1 MYNLWSINPSSFA
14 DETAE
19 KPAAWDDV
27 PSSFEAPKQRAPKRG
42 TDKIMTSFS
51 NLSEKEQSIYLR
63 IDRLL
68 RDMKKAGLCI
78 FINDGTFEVYRGVTP
93 PHTRFD
99 GSVDNTKSIMEF
111 QKEEYCCCDGGAT
124 L

>member
-1 MYNLWSINPSSFA
+1 MMTYL
-14 DETAE
+14 ELTKEE
-19 KPAAWDDV
+19 K
-27 PSSFEAPKQRAPKRG
+27 
-42 TDKIMTSFS
+42 
-51 NLSEKEQSIYLR
+51 SIYLR

-78 FINDGTFEVYRGVTP
+78 FINDGTFEVYRGETP

-99 GSVDNTKSIMEF
+99 GSVDNTQALMSFVKDD
-111 QKEEYCCCDGGAT
+111 YCYCDGGAT